1 MVSDYNL
8 LEFSIIVES
17 ESILLSY
24 RNMMDELWRLEYS
37 KRTKHYGLSLLT
49 SFKAYVYVLM
59 DIPQ

>member
-8 LEFSIIVES
+8 LEFSSIVES

-24 RNMMDELWRLEYS
+24 RNMMDESWRLEYS
-37 KRTKHYGLSLLT
+37 KRTKHYDLSFLT
-49 SFKAYVYVLM
+49 SFKVYAYVLM